1 MPRDRKRQSI
11 DDRVRLEHMLEAA
24 RDASQFVVGR
34 SRADLDTDAML
45 LRALTN
51 AVQEIGEAAANMSD
65 EGRARVPNLPWGQIV
80 AMRNVLVHVYW
91 GVDRNRLWMTA
102 TSDML
107 ILIEAIEAARIN
119 WPLPEPPKDER
130 SS

>member
-1 MPRDRKRQSI
+1 
-11 DDRVRLEHMLEAA
+11 MLEAA

-51 AVQEIGEAAANMSD
+51 AVQEIGEAAANMSE

>member
-65 EGRARVPNLPWGQIV
+65 EGRSRVPNLPWC
-80 AMRNVLVHVYW
+80 
-91 GVDRNRLWMTA
+91 
-102 TSDML
+102 
-107 ILIEAIEAARIN
+107 
-119 WPLPEPPKDER
+119 
-130 SS
+130 